1 MKEFLIGFM
10 SDLTVKLLSAWVS
23 HLETAEKIVT
33 ASKKGAVER
42 LLAEK
47 VKRDG
52 FKKGSDN
59 A

>member
-1 MKEFLIGFM
+1 MKEFLIGLM
-10 SDLTVKLLSAWVS
+10 SKIAVKVLSAWAS

-33 ASKKGAVER
+33 ASKKGAVES
-42 LLAEK
+42 LLSAK
-47 VKRDG
+47 VKHDG